1 MTLKNFPIAQYSF
14 SPKRLAVC
22 LYLVVLS
29 ALSLPAQAQIQEH
42 WDMNARERSQY
53 ATSLG
58 ITHLN
63 RGQTAKAVALFRDAV
78 RHDPTDAV
86 AFGSLGV
93 GLAVEGKYAEALD
106 ALQNSYRLDKIPE
119 TLVSTG
125 IVYYLDHDYDAAI
138 NAWSKALEKD
148 PKLHQLQG
156 NIGFAYLR
164 KGDLQQAEL
173 QFQKLVKSL
182 PNSSFGYHGLALT
195 RYLAG
200 NFASARRAAEQ
211 AESIE
216 SYPHVSLLLA
226 KLDFIQGDAKSGMRR
241 VSAYNSAIK
250 NKKRLNRSMTQIGY
264 PKQHDVHWDPFLADN
279 FDSGNMLLA
288 RVLADPTKPSKQ
300 RSLANKAK
308 AAQAIATINQAL
320 SGMPSSPVSKKV
332 LFGEAS
338 TTISGA
344 VSELPND
351 FYLVRELAMAKLA
364 AGHYEDATE
373 AFRKV
378 LDLCPNCNVDFLHLG
393 RSLAMSGKGSDGAQ
407 AVAEFQKRFPNQQ
420 ISPIFSSIS
429 GVQGGPDQ
437 FEPIVPKTSKQKQAS
452 KRRSKKV
459 KEETPKQKLQPA
471 SDF

>member
-1 MTLKNFPIAQYSF
+1 MKNFPIDQYSF
-14 SPKRLAVC
+14 SPKQLLAG
-22 LYLVVLS
+22 LSIVVL
-29 ALSLPAQAQIQEH
+29 ATLAAPASAQIQEH

-58 ITHLN
+58 LTHLN
-63 RGQTAKAVALFRDAV
+63 RGQSEKAVALFRDAV

-86 AFGSLGV
+86 AFGQLGV
-93 GLAVEGKYAEALD
+93 ALAVQGKYAEALD
-106 ALQNSYRLDKIPE
+106 ALQNSYKLDKIPE
-119 TLVSTG
+119 TLLSTG

-138 NAWSKALEKD
+138 NSWAKALEKE
-148 PKLHQLQG
+148 PKLCQLHG

-164 KGDLQQAEL
+164 KGDLGQSEI
-173 QFQKLVKSL
+173 QFQKLVKCL

-195 RYLAG
+195 RYLGG
-200 NFASARRAAEQ
+200 NFATARRAAEQ

-216 SYPHVSLLLA
+216 SYPHVALLLA
-226 KLDFIQGDAKSGMRR
+226 KLDFLQGDAKSGMKR
-241 VSAYNSAIK
+241 VSSYNSAVK

-264 PKQHDVHWDPFLADN
+264 PKQHDVHWDPFLSDN
-279 FDSGNMLLA
+279 FDNGNMLLA

-308 AAQAIATINQAL
+308 AAQAIAMINSQL
-320 SGMPSSPVSKKV
+320 SGMPSSPVSRKV

-338 TTISGA
+338 TTISGS

-378 LDLCPNCNVDFLHLG
+378 LDLCPTCNVDFLHLG
-393 RSLAMSGKGSDGAQ
+393 RALAMSGKGSDGAQ
-407 AVAEFQKRFPNQQ
+407 AVAEFQKRYPNQQ

-429 GVQGGPDQ
+429 GVQGGPDK
-437 FEPIVPKTSKQKQAS
+437 FEPIVPKEKQAS